1 MSTVEQ
7 RLEAL
12 VERSRTII
20 DRAGACT
27 LTLQMGPRVVRLVA
41 AGATL
46 LDYYE
51 PAFVHLARLDDS
63 AVADLTVLLWDAAST
78 EASFPR
84 AGVEVPADP
93 LGAVTQH
100 GPITLAYHQM
110 EQTISVLNVDAAL
123 AVFIVRGI
131 DYLPVWDRPA
141 PLRFLLAWWFASQNL
156 LLAHSAA
163 VSSEDGAALIVG
175 PSGSG
180 KSSTALGCLA
190 AGLGYLGDDHV
201 LLDPVQRTVSSI
213 FGSAK
218 LVPEH
223 LQRFP
228 GLMRPDAP
236 RPHDPPDS
244 KMVGWPSVEYPD
256 RMVRTAPIKA
266 FVVPVVTRGPS
277 CRMLRSTAGRALMAL
292 APTTMF
298 QTPGFHQLAF
308 SLSVDVVRGL
318 PPYRLELGEGS
329 EQVPSMIRRLLASGE
344 VSR

>member
-1 MSTVEQ
+1 VSSAEQ
-7 RLEAL
+7 QRDVL
-12 VERSRTII
+12 VERSRSII
-20 DRAGACT
+20 DHAGRSTIA
-27 LTLQMGPRVVRLVA
+27 LQMGPKVVRLVA
-41 AGATL
+41 AGPTL
-46 LDYYE
+46 LDYYA
-51 PAFVHLARLDDS
+51 PAFAHLARLDDS
-63 AVADLTVLLWDAAST
+63 AAADLTVLLWDAAT
-78 EASFPR
+78 TGAPFPR
-84 AGVEVPADP
+84 PGTDVPADP
-93 LGAVTQH
+93 MGAVSQH
-100 GPITLAYHQM
+100 GPVTLAYHQM
-110 EQTISVLNVDAAL
+110 EQTISMLDVDAAL

-131 DYLPVWDRPA
+131 EYLPVWDRPA

-256 RMVRTAPIKA
+256 RMVRTASINA

-277 CRMLRSTAGRALMAL
+277 CRLLRSTAGRALMAL

-318 PPYRLELGEGS
+318 SPYRLELGEGS
-329 EQVPSMIRRLLASGE
+329 EHVPAMIRRLLASGE
-344 VSR
+344 VTV

>member
-1 MSTVEQ
+1 MSGAEQ
-7 RLEAL
+7 RLDAV
-12 VERSRTII
+12 VERARSII
-20 DRAGACT
+20 DAAGARS
-27 LTLQMGPRVVRLVA
+27 LVLQMGSKVVRLVA
-41 AGATL
+41 AGSAL

-51 PAFVHLARLDDS
+51 PAFLHLARLDDS
-63 AVADLTVLLWDAAST
+63 VAADLTVLLWDSAST
-78 EASFPR
+78 GHPFPVP
-84 AGVEVPADP
+84 GVDVPADP
-93 LGAVTQH
+93 LGAVTQC
-100 GPITLAYHQM
+100 GPVTLAFHPM
-110 EQTISVLNVDAAL
+110 EQTISMLDVEGSL

-228 GLMRPDAP
+228 GLMRPDVP

-244 KMVGWPSVEYPD
+244 KMVGWPSVEYPE

-266 FVVPVVTRGPS
+266 FIVPVVTRGPS

-318 PPYRLELGEGS
+318 SPYRLELGEGS
-329 EQVPSMIRRLLASGE
+329 EQVPGMIRRLLASGE
-344 VSR
+344 VTG